1 MIIMHKSKIITIIAL
16 IFFSGCSV
24 PATVTKLD
32 DTSYPSKPDDFNV
45 KVLESSN
52 IERSFKVIALV
63 EREITMAVGK
73 SENQSRQIAVEKLK
87 KATRKLGGDALIDL
101 STNDENA
108 SEISNYGSKITGKV
122 IVWTDKDKN

>member
-1 MIIMHKSKIITIIAL
+1 MHKYQITAVIITMIL
-16 IFFSGCSV
+16 VVGCSV

-32 DTSYPSKPDDFNV
+32 DTSYPSKPDGFNV

-122 IVWTDKDKN
+122 IVWTDKDKK

>member
-1 MIIMHKSKIITIIAL
+1 MHKTKIITIIAL
-16 IFFSGCSV
+16 IFVSGCSV
-24 PATVTKLD
+24 PATVTKLEA
-32 DTSYPSKPDDFNV
+32 TSYPSKPDDFNV

-52 IERSFKVIALV
+52 IERSFRVIALV

-122 IVWTDKDKN
+122 IVWTVKDKN